1 MTSTH
6 ENQTAMPPGQDMSPA
21 NASPLADQ
29 TGWASLMA
37 DAQRRVEACC
47 EAGFTGIMRTPLV
60 HAGGLSRLAGCEI
73 WVKLETL
80 QATGSFK
87 ERGALARLSLL
98 DGEERRRGVA
108 AASAGN
114 HAQGVA
120 RHATALGIDAVIFM
134 PESTPNVKVNRTREL
149 GARVELAGTDF
160 DETSEIAQAWCRE
173 QGRSFIHPFDDADV
187 IAGQGTIATEM
198 LADHPGLDV
207 LVMPVGGGGLA
218 AGMGL
223 AARRRQPG
231 IELIGVQ
238 SELFPAAHDNFHGV
252 ATRGEGASLAEGIS
266 VRRPGSLSQQV
277 LNALLDDVCLV
288 DERQIERALNL
299 FLTDMKVLAEGA
311 GAAGLAAVLADP
323 ERFRGKQ
330 VGLVLTGGNI
340 DTRLLSSLLL
350 RDLAR
355 SHRLARLRIELLDVP
370 GQLSRVSDLI
380 AREGG
385 NVTDVAYHRTFSDLP
400 AKLTYIDISLE
411 AQDSAHMNRVYA
423 KLGEAGFKVVFADY

>member
-6 ENQTAMPPGQDMSPA
+6 ENPTTRPPGQDMPTTDGRR
-21 NASPLADQ
+21 LAEQ
-29 TGWASLMA
+29 AGWPSAIA
-37 DAQRRVEACC
+37 EAQRRVDTLY
-47 EAGFTGIMRTPLV
+47 EAGFAGIMRTPMV
-60 HAGGLSRLAGCEI
+60 QASGLSRLAGCEI
-73 WVKLETL
+73 WVKMETL

-98 DGEERRRGVA
+98 DADQRRRGVV

-120 RHATALGIDAVIFM
+120 RHAAALGIDAVVFM
-134 PESTPNVKVNRTREL
+134 PEGTPNVKVNRTREL
-149 GARVELAGTDF
+149 GARVELAGADF
-160 DETSEIAQAWCRE
+160 DQTTQIAKTWCRE
-173 QGRSFIHPFDDADV
+173 NGRSFIHPFDDADV

-198 LADHPGLDV
+198 LEDHPGLDV

-218 AGMGL
+218 AGMAL
-223 AARRRQPG
+223 AARRLRPG

-238 SELFPAAHDNFHGV
+238 SELFPAAHDDFHGV
-252 ATRGEGASLAEGIS
+252 VTRGEGASLAEGIS
-266 VRRPGSLSQQV
+266 VRRPGRLSQQI
-277 LNALLDDVCLV
+277 LNSLLDDVCLV

-299 FLTDMKVLAEGA
+299 FLTDMKVLVEGA

-323 ERFRGKQ
+323 DRFRGKQ

-411 AQDSAHMNRVYA
+411 AQDAAHMNRVYA